1 MQIIQIG
8 TKVIEPNNGQI
19 PGLQRNPRTIT
30 KADIKRIAQSLKE
43 TPELFDMRPCIVYP
57 MGGRFI
63 LLGGN
68 LRYLGAVQNGAAVV
82 PCIVV
87 PPDTAVEKLRE
98 IVIKDNGAF
107 GAWDYDLLANEWDN
121 VPLNDWGVDTW
132 EPDDESDDEKSEEKP
147 TAADDLIKAVIVFED
162 EPTRSR
168 FLAAYGETIK
178 KEYNATIIEK

>member
-1 MQIIQIG
+1 MKILQIG
-8 TKVIEPNNGQI
+8 VQVIDVNAGQI

-30 KADIKRIAQSLKE
+30 KADIKKIADSLKE

-57 MGGRFI
+57 LGGRFV

-68 LRYLGAVQNGAAVV
+68 LRFLGAKSLGYSTVPCVVV
-82 PCIVV
+82 PEC
-87 PPDTAVEKLRE
+87 TAVNKLRE

-107 GAWDYDLLANEWDN
+107 GAWDYDLLANEWND

-132 EPDDESDDEKSEEKP
+132 EPDDEP
-147 TAADDLIKAVIVFED
+147 ADDLKEQPAPADDLVKVAIVFGD

-168 FLAAYGETIK
+168 FLAVLGDQIK
-178 KEYNATIIEK
+178 ADYNATIIEK